1 MNKAGENMP
10 MPMPNAYL
18 YPLCRYYDEVS
29 GGERI
34 WYDMVSLV
42 SRERAGASAV
52 IVIVIVISSSSL
64 MDHTL
69 TLLNNLT
76 SYKERQSE
84 CIM

>member
-1 MNKAGENMP
+1 MYKAGDNMP

-52 IVIVIVISSSSL
+52 IVSVISSSL

-69 TLLNNLT
+69 PLLNNLM
-76 SYKERQSE
+76 SYKERQ
-84 CIM
+84 

>member
-1 MNKAGENMP
+1 MYKAGDNMP

-34 WYDMVSLV
+34 WYHMV

-52 IVIVIVISSSSL
+52 IVIVIVVVS
-64 MDHTL
+64 DG
-69 TLLNNLT
+69 
-76 SYKERQSE
+76 SYFATPK
-84 CIM
+84 